1 MFGELPAWGLYVRHA
16 KNIRLQNV
24 TLRYKKEDFRV
35 PLIFDDVTNLQ
46 IENLHVPASKEM
58 PVILL
63 NQVKGYRLKELRL
76 PKTDNQAIIVQ

>member
-1 MFGELPAWGLYVRHA
+1 M
-16 KNIRLQNV
+16 
-24 TLRYKKEDFRV
+24 

-76 PKTDNQAIIVQ
+76 PKTENEAIIFQ